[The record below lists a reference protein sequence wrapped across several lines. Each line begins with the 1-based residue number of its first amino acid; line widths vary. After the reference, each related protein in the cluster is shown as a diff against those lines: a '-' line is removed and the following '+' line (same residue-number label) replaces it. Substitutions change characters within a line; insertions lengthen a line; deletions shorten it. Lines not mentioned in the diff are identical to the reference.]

1 MNSKEA
7 GIFVLFWFSLKER
20 GSVGLKVLTR
30 NKGEHLPHPLDLWN
44 VGGKKKCLFGG
55 YRDYSI
61 CKGNWVLVK
70 AAT

>member
-44 VGGKKKCLFGG
+44 VGGKKKMPFWRLQGLQYLQGQLGF
-55 YRDYSI
+55 S
-61 CKGNWVLVK
+61 
-70 AAT
+70 

>member
-44 VGGKKKCLFGG
+44 VGGKKKNAFLE
-55 YRDYSI
+55 
-61 CKGNWVLVK
+61 
-70 AAT
+70 ATGTTVSARAIGF